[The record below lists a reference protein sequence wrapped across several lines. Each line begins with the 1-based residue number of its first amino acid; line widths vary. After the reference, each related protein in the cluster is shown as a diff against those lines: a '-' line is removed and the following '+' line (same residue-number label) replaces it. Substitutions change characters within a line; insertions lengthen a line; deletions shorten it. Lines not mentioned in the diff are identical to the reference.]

1 MDRHLKIFWAENSNK
16 KGGRFILAE
25 SFTAAVKIALNNNM
39 VKDIDNLGIT
49 EESCKY
55 QDTNIKEII
64 KPGIYFKP
72 DFENGKK
79 IWIFKTK

>member
-1 MDRHLKIFWAENSNK
+1 MNQYLKIFWAENSNK

-25 SFTAAVKIALNNNM
+25 SITAAVKIALNNNM
-39 VKDIDNLGIT
+39 VKDIDNLSIA
-49 EESCKY
+49 EELHEY
-55 QDTNIKEII
+55 QDTNIKEIT

-72 DFENGKK
+72 DFENNKK